1 MKMNDMKELFNAKEK
16 EDQEEEKR
24 QIEPGELWSSDDEL
38 SEDDPV
44 VNKENIE
51 RNDSERS
58 MSDDSEDDPLK
69 NLYLKE
75 FQNMKIV

>member
-1 MKMNDMKELFNAKEK
+1 M
-16 EDQEEEKR
+16 
-24 QIEPGELWSSDDEL
+24 
-38 SEDDPV
+38 

-58 MSDDSEDDPLK
+58 ISEDSEDDPLK

>member
-1 MKMNDMKELFNAKEK
+1 MKMNDMKELFNVKEK
-16 EDQEEEKR
+16 EDQEEKR
-24 QIEPGELWSSDDEL
+24 QIEPGKLWSSDDEL

-58 MSDDSEDDPLK
+58 MSEDSEDDPLK